1 MWFQPECKCSD
12 ICVWFPEEL
21 LFSRFRSMTYF
32 YSDSQINQIVF
43 SQWLDGSQNPRL
55 LMQVPPFFFFL
66 IKISRWGLPLLY
78 ILLKENARHLR
89 MLNFF
94 SKPLQVTRAQHS
106 DSQSKQAV
114 IALGPNNLSLTIVVH
129 LSKSGCCFP
138 HLFSISW
145 SQNFIHQK

>member
-1 MWFQPECKCSD
+1 MCFQPECKCSD
-12 ICVWFPEEL
+12 ICVSFPEIL

-43 SQWLDGSQNPRL
+43 FIVAWWITKSTVANASAPL
-55 LMQVPPFFFFL
+55 FFFL

-106 DSQSKQAV
+106 DSQSKLAV
-114 IALGPNNLSLTIVVH
+114 IALGPNNLSLTIAVH